1 MRTFVVDERYGHRHG
16 GSMKQRTSLAVK
28 KLRRRPAP
36 VKRKAPLSKPV
47 PPRIAAPTDNP
58 KNLVNSV
65 SKAFKVLQAFDAD
78 RQEFSVSEVASLTG
92 LDRGTAFR
100 LIHTL
105 VSLGYLRQVPVRR
118 YRLSLK
124 CLELGFLALSDQDL
138 RSHARPLLRAC
149 VPNLVD
155 AASLGA
161 LDGPDAVFLERVDT
175 GLSRHNL
182 DRRAGRRIRA
192 YGAALGHCMLAFLP
206 EAQQIATLES
216 AERIKLSEK
225 TLVDLNSLL
234 VRLREVRKKGFAVSD
249 GENAYGLRTVAAPVL
264 DPDGFPVAGVSLTVD
279 AERMPIGEL
288 VKVGVPVVLGIASE
302 LSRALR
308 LSAGSIRIDPSK

>member
-1 MRTFVVDERYGHRHG
+1 M
-16 GSMKQRTSLAVK
+16 GSMKQRSYQPTK
-28 KLRRRPAP
+28 KQRRRPAP
-36 VKRKAPLSKPV
+36 STRKTPSIERV
-47 PPRIAAPTDNP
+47 PPRPDTPADNP
-58 KNLVNSV
+58 KNVVNSV

-78 RQEFSVSEVASLTG
+78 RQELNVSEVAGATN

-100 LIHTL
+100 LIHTF
-105 VSLGYLRQVPVRR
+105 VSLGYLRQVPIRR
-118 YRLSLK
+118 YRLTLK
-124 CLELGFLALSDQDL
+124 CLELGFLALSDRDL
-138 RSHARPLLRAC
+138 RSHARPMLQEC
-149 VPNLVD
+149 VPDVVD
-155 AASLGA
+155 AASLGT
-161 LDGPDAVFLERVDT
+161 LDGPDAVFLERIDT

-206 EAQQIATLES
+206 EAQQVSILES
-216 AERIKLSEK
+216 AERVKLSEK

-234 VRLREVRKKGFAVSD
+234 VRLRQVRTNGYAVSD

-264 DPDGFPVAGVSLTVD
+264 DPDGYPVAGVSLTVD
-279 AERMPIGEL
+279 AERMSIDAL
-288 VKVGVPVVLGIASE
+288 VKIAVPKVLGIASE

>member
-1 MRTFVVDERYGHRHG
+1 
-16 GSMKQRTSLAVK
+16 MKQRSSQPAK
-28 KLRRRPAP
+28 KQRRRPATST
-36 VKRKAPLSKPV
+36 RKTPSIERV
-47 PPRIAAPTDNP
+47 PPRLDTPADNP
-58 KNLVNSV
+58 KNVVNSV

-78 RQEFSVSEVASLTG
+78 RQELSVSEVASATN
-92 LDRGTAFR
+92 LDRGTTFR
-100 LIHTL
+100 LILTF
-105 VSLGYLRQVPVRR
+105 VSLGYLRQVPIRR
-118 YRLSLK
+118 YRLTLK
-124 CLELGFLALSDQDL
+124 CLELGFLALSDRDL
-138 RSHARPLLRAC
+138 RSHARPMLQEC
-149 VPNLVD
+149 VPDLVD
-155 AASLGA
+155 AASLGT

-206 EAQQIATLES
+206 EAQQISILES
-216 AERIKLSEK
+216 AERVKLSEK

-234 VRLREVRKKGFAVSD
+234 VRLRQVRKNGHAVSD

-264 DPDGFPVAGVSLTVD
+264 DPDGYPVAGVSLTVD
-279 AERMPIGEL
+279 AERMSIDAL
-288 VKVGVPVVLGIASE
+288 VKVAVPRVLGIASE

>member
-1 MRTFVVDERYGHRHG
+1 
-16 GSMKQRTSLAVK
+16 MKQKSYPAAK
-28 KLRRRPAP
+28 KQRRRPAP
-36 VKRKAPLSKPV
+36 SARKTPSREPV
-47 PPRIAAPTDNP
+47 PPVRDTPANNP
-58 KNLVNSV
+58 KNIVNSV

-78 RQEFSVSEVASLTG
+78 RQELSVNEVASAAN

-100 LIHTL
+100 LVHTL

-118 YRLSLK
+118 YRLTLK
-124 CLELGFLALSDQDL
+124 CLGLGFLALSDQDL
-138 RSHARPLLRAC
+138 RTHARPLLQAC

-161 LDGPDAVFLERVDT
+161 LDGPDAVFLERIDT

-182 DRRAGRRIRA
+182 DRRAGRRIRV

-206 EAQQIATLES
+206 EAQQISTLES
-216 AERIKLSEK
+216 AERVKLSEK

-234 VRLREVRKKGFAVSD
+234 FRLREVRRKGFAVSD

-264 DPDGFPVAGVSLTVD
+264 DPDGYPVAGVSLTVD
-279 AERMPIGEL
+279 AERMSIGEL
-288 VKVGVPVVLGIASE
+288 VKAGVPKVLGIASE
-302 LSRALR
+302 LSRAIHF
-308 LSAGSIRIDPSK
+308 SARSIRIDPSK